1 MNVPMSP
8 TTASSAP
15 HGNRAV
21 ARTAAAAMLALGLA
35 LSAGTLFWDVQYAG
49 AVNATNTPA
58 ANAPASN
65 SAGSTAARRTTLRNP
80 LGTSSITVL
89 VGRAT
94 RIFMGVAGSFA
105 LLMFVYGGFLWVTSG
120 GNLDKVKKGK
130 QVFTYAVIGLVV
142 IYGSYLIL
150 SILFRGLQGAT

>member
-1 MNVPMSP
+1 MNAPMSP
-8 TTASSAP
+8 TTAPTASHSD
-15 HGNRAV
+15 RV
-21 ARTAAAAMLALGLA
+21 VTRTAAAAMLALGLA
-35 LSAGTLFWDVQYAG
+35 LSAGTLFWNVEYAG

-58 ANAPASN
+58 SNSASSN
-65 SAGSTAARRTTLRNP
+65 SAGTAPRRTTLNNP

-94 RIFMGVAGSFA
+94 RIFMGVSGSFA
-105 LLMFVYGGFLWVTSG
+105 LLMFVYGGFMWVTSG

-142 IYGSYLIL
+142 IYGSYIIL
-150 SILFRGLQGAT
+150 SLLLRGLKGA

>member
-1 MNVPMSP
+1 MNAPMSP
-8 TTASSAP
+8 TTASTAP

-21 ARTAAAAMLALGLA
+21 ARAAAAAMLTLGLA
-35 LSAGTLFWDVQYAG
+35 LSAGTLFWNVQYAG

-58 ANAPASN
+58 AN
-65 SAGSTAARRTTLRNP
+65 SAGTAARRTTLRNP

-105 LLMFVYGGFLWVTSG
+105 LLMFVYGGFMWVTSG
-120 GNLDKVKKGK
+120 GNVERVKKGK

-150 SILFRGLQGAT
+150 SILFRGLKGAT